1 MALCLLWPI
10 AADAQQPFVVDDA
23 EVTAPRIWHVELSTQ
38 VDLLRLTA
46 RPALWQTTTD
56 TELDVGV
63 APRVELAVLV
73 PLIGLVSE
81 TPDGRRLAAG
91 IGDTSFGA
99 KMRFTKSPDARHAF
113 AGSVSIEVPSGD
125 RQRELGSGLV
135 DYGVNL
141 ISQHRLDSRWTAR
154 FNVGLVLAGNTQT
167 GAVGIKERGTV
178 IIGGGSLI
186 ARATERV
193 HLGGEMTIGWSEKAS
208 LGGSYVSMQLGANVR
223 LREGC
228 SLDLGLST
236 GWFEASPRVGGQAGL
251 SFDLNAR

>member
-10 AADAQQPFVVDDA
+10 AANAQQPFVVDDA

-38 VDLLRLTA
+38 VDLLRSTA

-141 ISQHRLDSRWTAR
+141 ISQHRLDYGGRHGSMSGSCWLAIRKPARSESRNAAPSSSAAAR
-154 FNVGLVLAGNTQT
+154 
-167 GAVGIKERGTV
+167 
-178 IIGGGSLI
+178 
-186 ARATERV
+186 
-193 HLGGEMTIGWSEKAS
+193 
-208 LGGSYVSMQLGANVR
+208 
-223 LREGC
+223 
-228 SLDLGLST
+228 
-236 GWFEASPRVGGQAGL
+236 
-251 SFDLNAR
+251 